1 MRKRYT
7 ILFLV
12 LICLNIDVI
21 AQVGINTTNP
31 NAALDIE
38 KQLIA
43 SKMYGSEEE
52 PETEI
57 DTDADV

>member
-1 MRKRYT
+1 MN
-7 ILFLV
+7 IED
-12 LICLNIDVI
+12 LIDNVKSGD
-21 AQVGINTTNP
+21 AQSSNNTFNSIMADKI